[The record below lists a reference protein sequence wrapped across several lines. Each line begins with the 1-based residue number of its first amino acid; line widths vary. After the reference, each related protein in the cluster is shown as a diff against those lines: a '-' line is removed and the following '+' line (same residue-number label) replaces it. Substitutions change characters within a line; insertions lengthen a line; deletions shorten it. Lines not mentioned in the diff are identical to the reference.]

1 MALEQH
7 LAHFNFQR
15 SELSQNYDM
24 KMQSQEED
32 SNTRT
37 GQAHAVEM
45 LCCDHAVE
53 MLCCAPFAAV
63 PGECRHPAELI
74 SCRMAFCAGPQTH
87 RVSQTV
93 PDTSLGDW
101 IQPQHS
107 GCFLSLLS
115 GLTSSPSPT
124 EPLNNMHYGKKRPSQ
139 SWSLLRQPM

>member
-45 LCCDHAVE
+45 LCC
-53 MLCCAPFAAV
+53 APFAAV

-74 SCRMAFCAGPQTH
+74 SCRMAFCADPQTH